1 MTQQQRGFTL
11 LEILL
16 VLSLLGVLLALV
28 GGAILGANRAVAKA
42 GHYTERLDE
51 VRAAQDF
58 LRRAIG
64 QALPLDD
71 GQQRVFIGSAQTMAF
86 MAPLSANLGGGIVL
100 HSLAL
105 HGRHLDV
112 ALSQNGQPWGEPQV
126 LLHQVRRLQFSY
138 RGYSPKGELTAWLDN
153 WPWPGRLP
161 RTVQIAA
168 QLGGPVPWTTESVTL
183 RLDLS
188 TVAGQ

>member
-1 MTQQQRGFTL
+1 MMRRQGGFTL

-42 GHYTERLDE
+42 QHYTERLDE

-58 LRRAIG
+58 LRRSIG

-71 GQQRVFIGSAQTMAF
+71 GKQQVFLGNAQAMAF

-100 HSLAL
+100 HSLVL
-105 HGRHLDV
+105 HGHRLDV
-112 ALSQNGQPWGEPQV
+112 ALTQNGQPWGEPQV
-126 LLHQVRRLQFSY
+126 LLHQVRALEFSY
-138 RGYSPKGELTAWLDN
+138 RGYSPKGELSGWLDT

-161 RTVQIAA
+161 RTVQIDA
-168 QLGGPVPWTTESVTL
+168 QLGGPVPWTAESVTL

>member
-1 MTQQQRGFTL
+1 MKHRQGGFTL

-16 VLSLLGVLLALV
+16 VLSLLGALLALV
-28 GGAILGANRAVAKA
+28 GGAILGANRAVDKA
-42 GHYTERLDE
+42 GHYTEQLDE
-51 VRAAQDF
+51 VRAAQAF
-58 LRRAIG
+58 LRRSIG
-64 QALPLDD
+64 QALPLGD
-71 GQQRVFIGSAQTMAF
+71 GQERVFVGSAQGMTF
-86 MAPLSANLGGGIVL
+86 MAPLSASLGGGIYQHTL
-100 HSLAL
+100 TL
-105 HGRHLDV
+105 HGQRLVV
-112 ALSQNGQPWGEPQV
+112 AISQGGQAWGEPQV
-126 LLHQVRRLQFSY
+126 LLHQVRDLHFTY
-138 RGYSPKGELTAWLDN
+138 RGYSPKGELTDWLET

>member
-1 MTQQQRGFTL
+1 MMRRQGGFTL

-42 GHYTERLDE
+42 QHYTERLDE

-58 LRRAIG
+58 LRRSIG

-71 GQQRVFIGSAQTMAF
+71 GKQQVFLGNAQAMAF

-100 HSLAL
+100 HSLVL
-105 HGRHLDV
+105 HGHRLDV
-112 ALSQNGQPWGEPQV
+112 ALTQNGQPWGEPQV
-126 LLHQVRRLQFSY
+126 LLHQVRALEFSY
-138 RGYSPKGELTAWLDN
+138 RGYSPKGELSGWLDA

-161 RTVQIAA
+161 RTVQIDA
-168 QLGGPVPWTTESVTL
+168 QLGGPVPWTAESVTL

>member
-1 MTQQQRGFTL
+1 MMRRQGGFTL

-16 VLSLLGVLLALV
+16 VLSMLGVLLALV

-42 GHYTERLDE
+42 QHYTERLDE

-71 GQQRVFIGSAQTMAF
+71 GQQRVFLGGAQAMAF

-100 HSLAL
+100 HNLAL
-105 HGRHLDV
+105 HGQRLEV
-112 ALSQNGQPWGEPQV
+112 ALSQGGQPWGEPQV
-126 LLHQVRRLQFSY
+126 LLHQVHSLQFSY
-138 RGYSPKGELTAWLDN
+138 RGYSPKGQLSGWLAT

-161 RTVQIAA
+161 RTVQIDA
-168 QLGGPVPWTTESVTL
+168 QLGGPVPWTAESVTL

>member
-1 MTQQQRGFTL
+1 MKARQRGFTL

-28 GGAILGANRAVAKA
+28 AGAILGANRAVAKA
-42 GHYTERLDE
+42 EHYTERLDE
-51 VRAAQDF
+51 VCAAQAF
-58 LRRAIG
+58 LRRAVG

-71 GQQRVFIGSAQTMAF
+71 GQQRVFVGSEQAMAF
-86 MAPLSANLGGGIVL
+86 MAPLSANLGGGIYWHTL
-100 HSLAL
+100 SL
-105 HGRHLDV
+105 HGQRLEV
-112 ALSQNGQPWGEPQV
+112 AITQGGQAWGEPQV
-126 LLHQVRRLQFSY
+126 LLHQVRGLHLSY
-138 RGYSPKGELTAWLDN
+138 RGYSPKGQLSDWLAT

-161 RTVQIAA
+161 RAVRIDA
-168 QLGGPVPWTTESVTL
+168 QLGGPVPWTVESVTL

>member
-1 MTQQQRGFTL
+1 MSRRQGGFTL

-42 GHYTERLDE
+42 QHYTERLDE

-71 GQQRVFIGSAQTMAF
+71 GQQRVFVGGAQAMAF
-86 MAPLSANLGGGIVL
+86 MAPLSVNLGGGIVL

-105 HGRHLDV
+105 HGQRLEV
-112 ALSQNGQPWGEPQV
+112 ALSQGGQPWGEPQV
-126 LLHQVRRLQFSY
+126 LLHQVRGLQFSY
-138 RGYSPKGELTAWLDN
+138 RGYSPKGEPSAWLAT

-161 RTVQIAA
+161 RTVQIDA
-168 QLGGPVPWTTESVTL
+168 QLGGPVPWTAESVTL

>member
-1 MTQQQRGFTL
+1 MSRRQAGFTL

-42 GHYTERLDE
+42 EHYTTRLDE
-51 VRAAQDF
+51 VRAAQNF
-58 LRRAIG
+58 LRRSIG

-71 GQQRVFIGSAQTMAF
+71 GHQQVFVGSAEGMAF
-86 MAPLSANLGGGIVL
+86 MAPLSAALGGGIYL
-100 HSLAL
+100 HTLTL
-105 HGRHLDV
+105 HGQRLEV
-112 ALSQNGQPWGEPQV
+112 ALTQGGQAWGEPQV
-126 LLHQVRRLQFSY
+126 LLHQVRALRLSY
-138 RGYSPKGELTAWLDN
+138 RGYSPKGELSGWLDT

-161 RTVQIAA
+161 RTVQIDA
-168 QLGGPVPWTTESVTL
+168 QLGGPVPWTAESVTL

>member
-1 MTQQQRGFTL
+1 MMRRQGGFTL

-42 GHYTERLDE
+42 QHYTERLDE

-58 LRRAIG
+58 MRRAIG

-71 GQQRVFIGSAQTMAF
+71 GQQRMFLGSAQAMAF

-100 HSLAL
+100 HNLTL
-105 HGRHLDV
+105 HGQRLEV

-126 LLHQVRRLQFSY
+126 LLHQVRSLQFSY
-138 RGYSPKGELTAWLDN
+138 RGYSPKGELSGWLTN

-161 RTVQIAA
+161 RTVQIDA
-168 QLGGPVPWTTESVTL
+168 QLGGPVPWTAESVTL